1 MPNRLY
7 ACHVYEKNEKQEF
20 DLYCIIRLLYV
31 YRVGR
36 HRYHYTPACQK
47 GSVGGKRSRF
57 TVKSLVNTHQ
67 RVVEGEEAKPSQG
80 EINSMVFFF
89 CAEKYKREN
98 GKRNEH
104 KRETQSHYLVGGCSG
119 ESDTYY
125 ISDAR

>member
-7 ACHVYEKNEKQEF
+7 ACHVYEKNKKQEF

-31 YRVGR
+31 HRVGR
-36 HRYHYTPACQK
+36 HRYHYTRACQK

>member
-67 RVVEGEEAKPSQG
+67 RVVEGEEAKQSQG
-80 EINSMVFFF
+80 EINSMVFSSSVP
-89 CAEKYKREN
+89 KNIK
-98 GKRNEH
+98 GKMG
-104 KRETQSHYLVGGCSG
+104 KETNTRGRPNP
-119 ESDTYY
+119 
-125 ISDAR
+125 II